1 MRFAFDAIASAFAPM
16 EANKHLDNF
25 VTL

>member
-1 MRFAFDAIASAFAPM
+1 MFAFDAIASAFAPM